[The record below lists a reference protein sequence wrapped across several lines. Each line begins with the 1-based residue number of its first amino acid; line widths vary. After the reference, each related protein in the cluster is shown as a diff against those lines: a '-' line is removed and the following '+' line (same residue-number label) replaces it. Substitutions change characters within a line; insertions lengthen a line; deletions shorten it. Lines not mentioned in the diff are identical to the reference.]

1 MARAARRRL
10 LATGQPSHDLL
21 TWPPSPAG
29 VGAWAEGSRRG
40 GAGKFASRVRRPG
53 APAIVAQVL
62 SGWVAME
69 LPAVNLKV
77 AMGGAGVARGGSP
90 GACWV
95 FALLK

>member
-1 MARAARRRL
+1 M
-10 LATGQPSHDLL
+10 
-21 TWPPSPAG
+21 
-29 VGAWAEGSRRG
+29 
-40 GAGKFASRVRRPG
+40 
-53 APAIVAQVL
+53 AQVL